1 MPDDPGDDLEPQVSA
16 LEGGMA
22 EMQDRVSKART
33 DSAAARILASGADH
47 DVSEVRVEMRAVR
60 HALNALRATQVD
72 HGKKINR
79 LDDRVSTLETTVTA
93 GFAGMDA
100 GFAEMRAGFGTMRAG
115 MAEIVGLLDGNGR
128 DK

>member
-1 MPDDPGDDLEPQVSA
+1 MPDHSSDDLEPRVSA
-16 LEGGMA
+16 LDGDVA

-79 LDDRVSTLETTVTA
+79 LEDRVGTLQGTVT
-93 GFAGMDA
+93 A
-100 GFAEMRAGFGTMRAG
+100 GFAEMRAGFGTMSAG
-115 MAEIVGLLDGNGR
+115 MAEIVGLLDGGTR
-128 DK
+128 EE